1 MKTPNGAD
9 LLKTLVNLYADQMG
23 VTIKYEIKEKSK

>member
-1 MKTPNGAD
+1 MKTTNGAD

-23 VTIKYEIKEKSK
+23 VKITYEIKEKSK